1 MTRVVIIGAG
11 FGGLGAAKTF
21 ADAQLAGV
29 ESVVVLDKKSEFT
42 IGGSWQYAWSGR
54 VRKEDTTWPLAD
66 AAPQLPGIDLRLNVE
81 VAALDLERK
90 TVRLADGSE
99 VAYDRL
105 ILAPGV
111 VGDPSGVPG
120 MADRV
125 DMYSHPDVARQESDL
140 ADIIAR
146 AKSGEPSTLC
156 VSIGAVPYK
165 CPVAPFEAAFIAVD
179 KLAREGVRD
188 EVRVVVTSPVAWPL
202 PDPAR
207 DIFEAH
213 IAEKGV
219 EFWPEAPLASI
230 ETDGT
235 TDESVAAFA
244 AGSNREPLAAT
255 KLWTVYPQVAPAFV
269 RDAGLTNPRGF
280 VPVDVRTNAVEGR
293 DGVYCVGD
301 CCAIAVGGKPHPK
314 AGEFAWQMGE
324 MVAHDIMATAGYE
337 HSRLGACIA
346 ECGGGAGVLVAPD
359 YTAVVKDPSSGKP
372 SCQVADKRLDGEAAK
387 LAWVNKYVG
396 RIFGEGGRTFE
407 PSAAGA

>member
-21 ADAQLAGV
+21 ADAKLAGV
-29 ESVVVLDKKSEFT
+29 DSVVVLDKKDKFT

-54 VRKEDTTWPLAD
+54 VREEDTIWPLAD

-99 VAYDRL
+99 VPYDRL
-105 ILAPGV
+105 ILSPGV

-146 AKSGEPSTLC
+146 AKSGESSTLC
-156 VSIGAVPYK
+156 VSIGACPYK
-165 CPVAPFEAAFIAVD
+165 CPVAPFEVAFIAVD

-188 EVRVVVTSPVAWPL
+188 KVRVVVTSPVAWPL

-230 ETDGT
+230 ETDET

-244 AGSNREPLAAT
+244 AGS
-255 KLWTVYPQVAPAFV
+255 
-269 RDAGLTNPRGF
+269 
-280 VPVDVRTNAVEGR
+280 
-293 DGVYCVGD
+293 C
-301 CCAIAVGGKPHPK
+301 
-314 AGEFAWQMGE
+314 
-324 MVAHDIMATAGYE
+324 
-337 HSRLGACIA
+337 
-346 ECGGGAGVLVAPD
+346 
-359 YTAVVKDPSSGKP
+359 
-372 SCQVADKRLDGEAAK
+372 
-387 LAWVNKYVG
+387 
-396 RIFGEGGRTFE
+396 
-407 PSAAGA
+407 